1 MSCSS
6 SSSCTL
12 SPSECVRKGFVLPRV
27 SFATGRNFIGDISAV
42 GLEVALALVTGVE
55 NCLLVIVGRGMA
67 DVLVLTMVGDGL
79 ALRPAQLL
87 RKVEREGRITA

>member
-1 MSCSS
+1 M
-6 SSSCTL
+6 
-12 SPSECVRKGFVLPRV
+12 RKGFVLPRV

-42 GLEVALALVTGVE
+42 GFAPVTGVE

-79 ALRPAQLL
+79 VLRPAQLKGEIETGKNNGVDCGL
-87 RKVEREGRITA
+87 FCVLP